1 MAGSMGRFA
10 EPALWVLVALDEGPK
25 PIATLLDEVR
35 RLDGRVGHGTL
46 LGALARLE
54 RNALV
59 EISPRADGR
68 QTYRS
73 TRRSMESL
81 P

>member
-25 PIATLLDEVR
+25 PIASLLDEVR

-46 LGALARLE
+46 LGAIARLE
-54 RNALV
+54 RQDLI
-59 EISPRADGR
+59 EITSGVDGR
-68 QTYRS
+68 PSYRS
-73 TRRSMESL
+73 TRRSMETL